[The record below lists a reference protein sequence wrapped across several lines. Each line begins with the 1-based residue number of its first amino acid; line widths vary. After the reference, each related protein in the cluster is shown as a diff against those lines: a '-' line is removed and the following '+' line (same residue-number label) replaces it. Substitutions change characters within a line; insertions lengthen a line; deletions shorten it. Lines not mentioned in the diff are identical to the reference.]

1 LRAGLCVRFFF
12 VFPFAFIRGSSFD
25 TIRTV

>member
-1 LRAGLCVRFFF
+1 VRFFF

-25 TIRTV
+25 TIRAV